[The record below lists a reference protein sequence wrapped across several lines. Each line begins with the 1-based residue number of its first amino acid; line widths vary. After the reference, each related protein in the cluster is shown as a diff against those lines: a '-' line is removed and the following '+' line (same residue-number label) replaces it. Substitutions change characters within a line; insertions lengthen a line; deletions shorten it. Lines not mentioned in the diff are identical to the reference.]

1 MRADPGRRA
10 KVQKQA
16 LTKATTPDEKAMAKA
31 NAFSLCVY
39 IVKTQ
44 GLSGLYR
51 GLPMELFRG
60 VLSGNKDRPLKS
72 LTLWRDAASQSRE
85 DAMA

>member
-1 MRADPGRRA
+1 
-10 KVQKQA
+10 
-16 LTKATTPDEKAMAKA
+16 MAEA

-60 VLSGNKDRPLKS
+60 VLSGNRD
-72 LTLWRDAASQSRE
+72 WRDAASQSRE
-85 DAMA
+85 DAMANRDFAGLSGALVLMVREQAEIVATRLLLGGR